1 MRNVLWL
8 FQMGLL
14 YAVTL
19 PIGVMP
25 LRLALRVGSLIGL
38 MGYFIWGSRRRI
50 AVDNISHAIQAG
62 FIDNSVSA
70 SGLTKEHFR
79 NLGKYAAEI
88 VRIYHGFGSKIL
100 DRIEV
105 EGIDNYQRAREKGK
119 GILLITGHCGNWE
132 LLALAVS
139 FKVSPVGA
147 VARPINN
154 PYFNSLIERV
164 RKRYGNSVIY
174 KKGALRAIISRL
186 RKGGTVGILIDQ
198 SVLPAE
204 GVVVEFLGRPAW
216 AIKSPSL
223 IARKTGASVVPV
235 FIRRRDNGSHLVKIH
250 PEVELSDAED
260 LEMAVLED
268 TKRFTSFVER
278 YVMEN
283 PAEWLWIHRRWKR
296 VRD

>member
-8 FQMGLL
+8 LQMGLL
-14 YAVTL
+14 YAVTFPVAVL
-19 PIGVMP
+19 P
-25 LRLALRVGSLIGL
+25 LRLALGVGSLIGK
-38 MGYFIWGSRRRI
+38 MGFSVWGSRRRI
-50 AVDNISHAIQAG
+50 AVDNISHAIRAG

-70 SGLTKEHFR
+70 TELAKEHFR
-79 NLGKYAAEI
+79 NLGMSAVEI
-88 VRIYHGFGSKIL
+88 ARIYHGFGSRIL

-132 LLALAVS
+132 LLALAIS
-139 FKVSPVGA
+139 CKVSPVGA

-154 PYFNSLIERV
+154 PYLNALIERV
-164 RKRYGNSVIY
+164 RKRYGNTVIY
-174 KKGALRAIISRL
+174 KKGALRAIISQL
-186 RKGGTVGILIDQ
+186 RKGGTVGVLIDQ

-204 GVVVEFLGRPAW
+204 GVVIEFLGRPAW

-235 FIRRRDNGSHLVKIH
+235 FIRRRDNGSHVVEIH
-250 PEVELSDAED
+250 PEVELSDAKE
-260 LEMAVLED
+260 LEKAVLED
-268 TKRFTSFVER
+268 TKRFTSFVEG
-278 YVMEN
+278 YIMKN

-296 VRD
+296 I